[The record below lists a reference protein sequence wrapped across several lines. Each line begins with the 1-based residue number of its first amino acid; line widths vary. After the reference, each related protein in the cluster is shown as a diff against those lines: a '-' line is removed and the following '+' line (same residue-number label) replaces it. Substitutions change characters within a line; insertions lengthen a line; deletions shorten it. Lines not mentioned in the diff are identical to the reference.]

1 MMTRIIAGS
10 RGGRRLTM
18 PPGDQTRPTSSK
30 VREALFSSLASW
42 TGGSSG
48 PADVAL
54 KGWAFCDLFAGSG
67 AVGLEAASRGAAP
80 VMLVESSRRA
90 LRTIEQNVAAVDL
103 EVEIRR
109 DAIQD
114 LVRRQSPYPFDI
126 VFLDPPYELANGAIE
141 AILRDLVANDWLTG
155 EGLVVLERSSREPA
169 PHWPDAL
176 SDTWEKKYGETV
188 LYFGAG

>member
-1 MMTRIIAGS
+1 MTRIIAGS

>member
-1 MMTRIIAGS
+1 MTRIIAGS
-10 RGGRRLTM
+10 RGGRRLAM

-30 VREALFSSLASW
+30 VREALFSALASW

-48 PADVAL
+48 PADMAL

-90 LRTIEQNVAAVDL
+90 LRTIDQNVTAVGLDV
-103 EVEIRR
+103 EVRR
-109 DAIQD
+109 DAVQD
-114 LVRRQSPYPFDI
+114 LVRRRSPYPFDI
-126 VFLDPPYELANGAIE
+126 IFLDPPYELANGVVE

-155 EGLVVLERSSREPA
+155 EGLIVLERSSRDAA

>member
-1 MMTRIIAGS
+1 MSRIISGS

-67 AVGLEAASRGAAP
+67 AIGLEAASRGAAP
-80 VMLVESSRRA
+80 VMLVEFSRRA
-90 LRTIEQNVAAVDL
+90 VRTIEQNVAAVDL
-103 EVEIRR
+103 EVEVRR
-109 DAIQD
+109 DSVEDI
-114 LVRRQSPYPFDI
+114 VRRQPAYPFDI
-126 VFLDPPYELANGAIE
+126 VFLDPPYELSNPAVEQILQNLVTNG
-141 AILRDLVANDWLTG
+141 WLTG
-155 EGLVVLERSSREPA
+155 EGLIVLERSGREPA
-169 PHWPDAL
+169 PRWPDAL
-176 SDTWEKKYGETV
+176 ADTWEKKYGETV